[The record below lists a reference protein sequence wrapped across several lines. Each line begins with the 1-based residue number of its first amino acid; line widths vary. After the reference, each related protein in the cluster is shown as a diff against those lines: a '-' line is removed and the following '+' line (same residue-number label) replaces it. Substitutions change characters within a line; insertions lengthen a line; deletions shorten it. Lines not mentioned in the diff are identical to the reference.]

1 MTSPPSDGTARLPAL
16 PIPAAAKPQVSTTLA
31 SLGIALEAMKL
42 AIEMADVAPVM
53 TGEPT
58 PAEIVRAWQAS
69 SVLVHEVFQ
78 RLYHETRDTIALIQP
93 MLAQD

>member
-16 PIPAAAKPQVSTTLA
+16 SVPAAAKPQISTMLA

-42 AIEMADVAPVM
+42 AIEVADVAPVM

-58 PAEIVRAWQAS
+58 PAEIIRTWQAT
-69 SVLVHEVFQ
+69 SVLVHEMFQ
-78 RLYHETRDTIALIQP
+78 RLYHETRGTIALIQP